1 MPHKFVIAV
10 LMEYIRSLNQFQIP
24 VQVPSEGYLLSYIR
38 GIRSGHRRSKKRWL
52 FRVQNFGW
60 FLTWQLFLLVL
71 VENTVTAKLWP
82 GREFELLQPQPAN
95 GGRLGN
101 VFYLSCVPSITYM
114 NLSSRPLS
122 STTSFTCSTSSC
134 STTCSATP
142 SLWSVPLV
150 FLFGSHYSLPVVAFQ
165 LKVVGTLFFRPA
177 CCCPSKA
184 FILPP
189 TSCHWT
195 C

>member
-52 FRVQNFGW
+52 FRVQNSGW

-82 GREFELLQPQPAN
+82 GREFRLLQPQPAMV
-95 GGRLGN
+95 GN
-101 VFYLSCVPSITYM
+101 LVM
-114 NLSSRPLS
+114 
-122 STTSFTCSTSSC
+122 SFTF
-134 STTCSATP
+134 
-142 SLWSVPLV
+142 LV
-150 FLFGSHYSLPVVAFQ
+150 FLALLTRTCHQDPCPAQPLLHAPPVPAVPRAQRLQAFGLYRWFFSLVVTTASQWWPFN
-165 LKVVGTLFFRPA
+165 
-177 CCCPSKA
+177 
-184 FILPP
+184 
-189 TSCHWT
+189 
-195 C
+195 